1 MARPDVRPLPL
12 TGTPTDVLR
21 RLRGAPGLVALV
33 GDWCGGGAVLAWE
46 PAEVRSADGDPFDLP
61 LPPITDAGAARFG
74 CGWVALWGYQ
84 LNRLL
89 EAVPPPPPRPDAQAD
104 HWCARYD
111 WVIRYDAGQGAWAFE
126 TVLEPDQATA
136 ARDRAL
142 ARLASGSPEPRP
154 YAFTTFVMDGGGPEA
169 YRAAVAEARKLIH
182 RGDIFQANICT
193 RLVSRLDGDPLDA
206 FCDGVAL
213 LAPAYAA
220 YVDAGER
227 QVVSLSP
234 ELFLRRE
241 AREVVTRPIK
251 GTAPAGQDPGVLA
264 HSAKDRAENVMI
276 VDLMRND
283 LGRVCEV
290 GSVRVPRLAL
300 AEEGAGVR
308 HLVSEVRGTLPPE
321 TTDAEL
327 LRATFPPG
335 SVTGAPKVRAMEVIH
350 ELEATGRELYTGS
363 IGYLSPVAGLEAS
376 VVIRTFEIADGRC
389 WIGVGCGIVA
399 DSDPDAEVAEAFTKV
414 DPLLAAV
421 GASRTAYPPAPT
433 LDAAPGHS
441 TPPRPVGSPP
451 DAPDVG
457 KGLLETVLVRDGV
470 AVDLSAHLDRLGDSA
485 LGLYGEHVDRAPLEH
500 AVRRAAAGRAGPAR
514 LRVTWSPADRRA
526 HVAAHEID
534 PPRLEPR
541 TLAVAGLTGGLG
553 AHKWTDRRLVDRLR
567 AEAGTDDV
575 LLVDEAGRL
584 LECGTANVFL
594 VLEGEVV
601 TPPTDG
607 RILPGVTRAHVLDL
621 LHRRGVPVAERPVA
635 LAELPRAREI
645 FTASSIRGVQP
656 VVAIGGIGVWPAG
669 RTTRWLHGTLAR
681 PWSGDVI
688 TTPDEPTTRRTD
700 AHVLILDNY
709 DSFTYN
715 LAQRLRGLGAVVDVV
730 RNDHIDVAT
739 LETGAGDGSFTHLV
753 ISPGPGTPDDA
764 GVSVAAVRALGAHT
778 PVLGVCLGHQC
789 IGQAYGA
796 RVVRAPWPVH
806 GQPSLLHHDGRG
818 IYTGLDGP
826 LVAGRYHSLVLAD
839 LPRALLATAF
849 SGDGTLMGVRH
860 RSHPVEGTQVH
871 PESILTPQGSRLL
884 QTFLTAPRPSRA
896 LTRRTAERISKN

>member
-1 MARPDVRPLPL
+1 MAEPDVRSLPV

-33 GDWCGGGAVLAWE
+33 GEWCGGGAVLAWE
-46 PAEVRSADGDPFDLP
+46 PAEVLPADADPFDLP
-61 LPPITDAGAARFG
+61 LPSVTEAGGAGFG
-74 CGWVALWGYQ
+74 GGWIALWGYQ

-89 EAVPPPPPRPDAQAD
+89 EAVPPPPPRPSAQAD

-111 WVIRYDAGQGAWAFE
+111 WVIRYDAGQDAWAFE
-126 TVLEPDQATA
+126 TLLEPDLATA
-136 ARDRAL
+136 ARDRVL
-142 ARLASGSPEPRP
+142 ARLAAGSSEARP
-154 YAFTTFVMDGGGPEA
+154 YGFTTFDMEAGPEA
-169 YRAAVAEARKLIH
+169 YRTAIAQARELIH

-206 FCDGVAL
+206 FCDGVEA

-220 YVDAGER
+220 YVDSGER

-251 GTAPAGQDPGVLA
+251 GTAPAAQDPGVLE

-290 GSVRVPRLAL
+290 GTVRVPRLAL

-321 TTDAEL
+321 TNDADL

-376 VVIRTFEIADGRC
+376 VVIRTFEIADGDC

-414 DPLLAAV
+414 DPLLAAL
-421 GASRTAYPPAPT
+421 GAERAGPTYPPAATVRSAPAHASP
-433 LDAAPGHS
+433 AAPA
-441 TPPRPVGSPP
+441 PRPV

-457 KGLLETVLVRDGV
+457 QGLLETLLVREGV
-470 AVDLSAHLDRLGDSA
+470 AVDLSAHLDRLGHSA
-485 LGLYGEHVDRAPLEH
+485 LELYGAHVDRAPLEH
-500 AVRRAAAGRAGPAR
+500 AVRRAAAGRAGAGR
-514 LRVTWSPADRRA
+514 LRVTWSPLDHRA
-526 HVAAHEID
+526 HVEGHEID
-534 PPRLEPR
+534 QPRLEPR
-541 TLAVAGLTGGLG
+541 TLAVVELSGGLG
-553 AHKWTDRRLVDRLR
+553 DHKWTDRRLVDRFR

-575 LLVDEAGRL
+575 LMVDDGGRL
-584 LECGTANVFL
+584 MECGTANVFV

-601 TPPTDG
+601 TPPLDG
-607 RILPGVTRAHVLDL
+607 RILPGVVRGQVLDL
-621 LHRRGVPVAERPVA
+621 LRRRGIPVSERPVA
-635 LAELPRAREI
+635 LAELAQAREL
-645 FTASSIRGVQP
+645 FTTSSIRGVQP
-656 VVAIGGIGVWPAG
+656 VVAVVGIGAWPVG
-669 RTTRWLHGTLAR
+669 RTTGWTRETLAR
-681 PWSGDVI
+681 PGSGDPP
-688 TTPDEPTTRRTD
+688 TTPDERRTD

-715 LAQRLRGLGAVVDVV
+715 LAQRLRGLGAAVDVV
-730 RNDHIDVAT
+730 RNDHIDVST
-739 LETGAGDGSFTHLV
+739 LAAGAGDGSFTHLV

-764 GVSVAAVRALGAHT
+764 GVSVAAVRALGAGT

-806 GQPSLLHHDGRG
+806 GQASLVHHDGLG
-818 IYTGLDGP
+818 IYAGLDGP
-826 LVAGRYHSLVLAD
+826 LVAARYHSLVLTD
-839 LPRALLATAF
+839 LPPGLVATAH

-860 RSHPVEGTQVH
+860 RTHPVEGTQAH
-871 PESILTPQGSRLL
+871 PESILTPHGSLLL
-884 QTFLTAPRPSRA
+884 QRFLTVGHAAGAP
-896 LTRRTAERISKN
+896 TRRAAERIAKN

>member
-1 MARPDVRPLPL
+1 MARPDVRSLPV

-21 RLRGAPGLVALV
+21 RLRGASGLVALI
-33 GDWCGGGAVLAWE
+33 GEWCGGGAVLAFE
-46 PAEVRSADGDPFDLP
+46 PAAVLPADGDPFDLP
-61 LPPITDAGAARFG
+61 LPPVTDTGAVGFG
-74 CGWVALWGYQ
+74 GGWIALWGYQ
-84 LNRLL
+84 LGRLL
-89 EAVPPPPPRPDAQAD
+89 EAVPPPPPRPDPQAE

-111 WVIRYDAGQGAWAFE
+111 WVIRYDAGRGTWTFE
-126 TVLEPDQATA
+126 TLLEPDLATE
-136 ARDRAL
+136 ARDRVL
-142 ARLASGSPEPRP
+142 ARLGTGSADARP
-154 YAFTTFVMDGGGPEA
+154 YAFTTFDMEAGPEA
-169 YRAAVAEARKLIH
+169 YRAAVAEARELIH

-193 RLVSRLDGDPLDA
+193 RLVSTLDGDPLDA
-206 FCDGVAL
+206 FCDGVEA

-220 YVDAGER
+220 YVDTGER

-234 ELFLRRE
+234 ELFLRRA

-251 GTAPAGQDPGVLA
+251 GTAPAAQDPGVLA

-308 HLVSEVRGTLPPE
+308 HLVSEVRGTLPRE
-321 TTDAEL
+321 TTDADL

-350 ELEATGRELYTGS
+350 ELEAVGRELYTGS

-376 VVIRTFEIADGRC
+376 VVIRTFEIADGDC

-414 DPLLAAV
+414 DPLLAALG
-421 GASRTAYPPAPT
+421 GARTGPTYPPPAAVGSAPVPGPPSAP
-433 LDAAPGHS
+433 AAP
-441 TPPRPVGSPP
+441 PD
-451 DAPDVG
+451 DAPDAG
-457 KGLLETVLVRDGV
+457 RGLLETLAAREGV
-470 AVDLSAHLDRLGDSA
+470 AVDLSAHLDRLGRSA
-485 LGLYGEHVDRAPLEH
+485 LELYGEHLDRAPLEH

-514 LRVTWSPADRRA
+514 LRVTWSPRDRRP
-526 HVAAHEID
+526 HVESHEID

-541 TLAVAGLTGGLG
+541 RLALAGSSGGLG
-553 AHKWTDRRLVDRLR
+553 GHKWTDRRLVDRLR

-575 LLVDEAGRL
+575 LLVDEDGRL
-584 LECGTANVFL
+584 LECGTANVFV

-607 RILPGVTRAHVLDL
+607 RILPGVVRAQVLDL
-621 LHRRGVPVAERPVA
+621 LRRRDIPVAERPVA
-635 LAELPRAREI
+635 LAELAHAREV
-645 FTASSIRGVQP
+645 FTTSSIRGVQP
-656 VVAIGGIGVWPAG
+656 VVAVGEIGAWPSG
-669 RTTRWLHGTLAR
+669 RTTAWIRETLSR
-681 PWSGDVI
+681 PWSGGPP
-688 TTPDEPTTRRTD
+688 TTPDERRTD

-715 LAQRLRGLGAVVDVV
+715 LAQRLRGLGALVDVV

-739 LETGAGDGSFTHLV
+739 LEAGAADRSFTHLV

-764 GVSVAAVRALGAHT
+764 GVSVAAVRALGATT

-806 GQPSLLHHDGRG
+806 GQASLVHHDGRG
-818 IYTGLDGP
+818 IYAGLEGP
-826 LVAGRYHSLVLAD
+826 LVAARYHSLVVAGLPHD
-839 LPRALLATAF
+839 LTATAH

-860 RSHPVEGTQVH
+860 RTHPVEGTQVH
-871 PESILTPQGSRLL
+871 PESILTPHGSRLL
-884 QTFLTAPRPSRA
+884 QRFLTVGRTPRA
-896 LTRRTAERISKN
+896 ATRREAERNLKN